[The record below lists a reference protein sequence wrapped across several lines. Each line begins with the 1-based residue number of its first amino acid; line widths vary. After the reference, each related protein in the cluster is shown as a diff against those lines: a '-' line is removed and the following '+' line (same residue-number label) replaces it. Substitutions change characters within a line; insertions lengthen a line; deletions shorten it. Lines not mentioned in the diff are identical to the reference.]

1 MVARLSIANAPIASC
16 SSRTRVVRRDR
27 CVECAAAR
35 CAVVVVVV
43 VVVVVAFPRVAPRSV
58 VLCARDHHHYRV
70 MRSIG
75 RDPPC
80 DRACVC
86 VCM

>member
-43 VVVVVAFPRVAPRSV
+43 VVVGLDVVVGV
-58 VLCARDHHHYRV
+58 VDLYRDVWVSNEYE
-70 MRSIG
+70 
-75 RDPPC
+75 
-80 DRACVC
+80 
-86 VCM
+86 